1 MNENE
6 HVYTPNYSS
15 GWGLHVWQEMIREA
29 IRSRELIWRLFI
41 RDFSA
46 RYRQTVLGVGWAV
59 IPPIIAVG
67 TFVLLSRSGI
77 LNVGVTVI
85 PYPVYALM
93 GLTIWQ
99 LFAGGVIACS
109 NAIVTGGSMVIKINF
124 PKETL
129 IIAAIGQA
137 TFELIVRVIL
147 LAIVMTIFRI
157 APMWTIVFFPFT
169 LLPLVILTLGLGFF
183 FGLVNVMV
191 RDVGNVVGM
200 ATSFLMFLTPVLY
213 PAPQEG
219 LLAKLMKC
227 NPLTALV
234 TASRD
239 MVFTGYLT
247 NAFGFAW
254 AAALA
259 LFFFFFAWRLFHL
272 GEPRMAE
279 RI

>member
-46 RYRQTVLGVGWAV
+46 RYRQTVLGAAWAV

-129 IIAAIGQA
+129 VIAAIGQA
-137 TFELIVRVIL
+137 TFELIVRAIL

-169 LLPLVILTLGLGFF
+169 LLPLLIFTLGLGFF

-213 PAPQEG
+213 PAPQDG
-219 LLAKLMKC
+219 LLAMLMRV
-227 NPLTALV
+227 NPLAGLV

-247 NAFGFAW
+247 DAFGFAW

-272 GEPRMAE
+272 VEPRMAE